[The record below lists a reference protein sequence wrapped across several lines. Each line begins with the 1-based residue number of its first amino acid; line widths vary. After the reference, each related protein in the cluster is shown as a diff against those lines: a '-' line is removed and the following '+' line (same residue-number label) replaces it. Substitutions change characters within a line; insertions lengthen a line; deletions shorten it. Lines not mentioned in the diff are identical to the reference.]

1 MGARVLVIED
11 NPANLEL
18 MSYLLSAYRYE
29 VRQAMDG
36 EAGLALARAER
47 PEVVICDLQLPRMDG
62 FAVVRALKDDA
73 ATRSVPVIAVT
84 AFAMVGDRDRVLKA
98 GFDGYIGKPIVPET
112 FVSQIEQFM
121 GGHRAAVPMHVR
133 EPGAAPAPP
142 PRAAAAGARILAVDN
157 TAANR
162 ELMEG
167 LLHGVGYSV
176 RSASN
181 VREALQ
187 VFRNWAPDL
196 VISDINMPGENG
208 LDLLMQVRA
217 DSARGRVPFLIASAT
232 AWTPEMQRAALALGA
247 DAFLLEPGEPHAIL
261 AEVAA
266 LLAKHPPQVP

>member
-18 MSYLLSAYRYE
+18 MSYLLGAYRYE

-47 PEVVICDLQLPRMDG
+47 PAVVICDLQLPRMDG
-62 FAVVRALKDDA
+62 FAVVRALKADA

-121 GGHRAAVPMHVR
+121 GVSRTAAPQAAG
-133 EPGAAPAPP
+133 EPGAAPSQ

-162 ELMEG
+162 DLMEG
-167 LLHGVGYSV
+167 LLRGVGYSV
-176 RSASN
+176 RSATN

-208 LDLLMQVRA
+208 LDLLRQVRA
-217 DSARGRVPFLIASAT
+217 DPERGRVPFLIASAT
-232 AWTPEMQRAALALGA
+232 AWTPEMQRGALALGA
-247 DAFLLEPGEPHAIL
+247 DAFLLEPAEPHAIL

-266 LLAKHPPQVP
+266 LLARHPPRAP